1 MAATEPASAIVIR
14 VPVPAGLERLRR
26 RWDRSAGV
34 GIPAHVTILFPFLTA
49 SGLDPTARRA
59 IADIARG
66 VEPFEVAFRRVA
78 RFPRVVY
85 LVPEP
90 STPISTLTAAVTT
103 RYPGHPPYGGIF
115 DEVVP
120 HLTVTESDAAPLD
133 EIAAETERWLPF
145 THDVTALEV
154 LVESPEGRWRRHW
167 RIPLGIRR

>member
-14 VPVPAGLERLRR
+14 VPVPAGLDRVRR
-26 RWDRSAGV
+26 RWDTAAGA
-34 GIPAHVTILFPFLTA
+34 GIPAHVTILFPFLPA
-49 SGLDPTARRA
+49 SDLTPADRSAL
-59 IADIARG
+59 ADIAHG
-66 VEPFEVAFRRVA
+66 VDRFEVAFRRVA

-90 STPISTLTAAVTT
+90 SAPISTLTAAVTT

-133 EIAAETERWLPF
+133 EIAGETERWLPF
-145 THDVTALEV
+145 THDVVALEV

-167 RIPLGIRR
+167 RIPLRVRP